1 MFATRFLGKEKFE
14 NYDDYI
20 QNAIP
25 TVPDNFNF
33 AYDVVDEIARETPD
47 KVAILWTND
56 SNEKKSIT
64 FKMLSDMSN
73 AVANYLASRGIKRGD
88 TVLLFM
94 RRRWEYWV
102 LMMAM
107 HKICAIPIPSTNQ
120 LKSKDIKYRLDTAN
134 VRTVISFD
142 DGMIMNEIKTAIGE
156 DDKIQLINCDEI
168 TTACETYPT

>member
-64 FKMLSDMSN
+64 FKMLSDMLN
-73 AVANYLASRGIKRGD
+73 AVAN
-88 TVLLFM
+88 
-94 RRRWEYWV
+94 
-102 LMMAM
+102 
-107 HKICAIPIPSTNQ
+107 
-120 LKSKDIKYRLDTAN
+120 
-134 VRTVISFD
+134 
-142 DGMIMNEIKTAIGE
+142 
-156 DDKIQLINCDEI
+156 
-168 TTACETYPT
+168 